1 MKNLIKVVSVVLL
14 MAVLTT
20 GCAVNRATASVDAGA
35 KLDPLKTFHVKRLE
49 KDERGI
55 DKLIAENL
63 RTRGYQVTTGQQVP
77 AEVDATVTYV
87 DKWMWDITMYMIEL
101 TINFREPKTDFPL
114 QAVVTKELSL
124 YGSCSSAGEYPL
136 CLDLISRNI
145 IRVDPMI
152 SAKAPL
158 ADGGAWFSR
167 LSARDGGQYM
177 KIILQP

>member
-1 MKNLIKVVSVVLL
+1 LKNLIKVVSAVLL

-35 KLDPLKTFHVKRLE
+35 KLDTLKTFHVKRLE

-77 AEVDATVTYV
+77 AQVDATVTYV
-87 DKWMWDITMYMIEL
+87 DKWMWDITMYMLEL

-114 QAVVTKELSL
+114 ATGNSFHTSLTRKSPPEMVDEVVGNILKE
-124 YGSCSSAGEYPL
+124 GK
-136 CLDLISRNI
+136 
-145 IRVDPMI
+145 
-152 SAKAPL
+152 AK
-158 ADGGAWFSR
+158 
-167 LSARDGGQYM
+167 
-177 KIILQP
+177 K